1 MSTSNHLWAGR
12 FTASLDDAALA
23 FSRSID
29 LDGKLYRE
37 DIAGSIAHAEMLGS
51 CGVLDGDDV
60 SAIVAGLQE
69 IEREITDGSFAFDGT
84 DEDVHM
90 AIERRLTE
98 KIGAAGGRLHTAR
111 SRNDQVALDE
121 RLYVRAA
128 IDLIVVAIAE
138 LQYAFVDKASMHSD
152 VVMPGYTH
160 MQRAQPVLLAHH
172 LLAYVAMLERDRER
186 MLDARKRVNR
196 SPLGAAALAGT
207 SFPIDREAVANAL
220 GFDGIVE
227 NSLDAV
233 SDRDYLI
240 ELASAA
246 SIAMMHLSR
255 LGEELVL
262 WSSVEFGFVE
272 MADAFA
278 TGSSIM
284 PQKKNPDMAELVR
297 GKAGRVFGS
306 LVNLLTMMKGLPLAY
321 NRDMQEDK
329 GPMFDVVDTLVSSL
343 AVCTGMIATCAF
355 NRERMAA
362 EAEGGFSTATE
373 LADYLVR
380 RGVPFR
386 DAHAVAGNIVRGCID
401 RGITLADLSID
412 DLRQYS
418 AAFNDDVREVLT
430 AATSIAVKK
439 SSGSTSPSEVD
450 RQIATWRERFS
461 LR

>member
-1 MSTSNHLWAGR
+1 MNNHLWSGR
-12 FTASLDDAALA
+12 FEETLDAAALA
-23 FSRSID
+23 FSRSIE
-29 LDGKLYRE
+29 LDGRMVRE
-37 DIAGSIAHAEMLGS
+37 DIAGSIAHARMLGD
-51 CGVLDGDDV
+51 CGVLPADDV
-60 SAIVAGLQE
+60 EAIVAGLRE
-69 IEREITDGSFAFDGT
+69 IESEIDAGTLAFDGA
-84 DEDVHM
+84 DEDIHM

-98 KIGAAGGRLHTAR
+98 RIGPTGGRLHTAR
-111 SRNDQVALDE
+111 SRNDQVATDE

-128 IDLIVVAIAE
+128 LDEIVALIAG
-138 LQYAFVDKASMHSD
+138 LQRAFVARAEEHRG

-172 LLAYVAMLERDRER
+172 LLAYVEMLDRDRER
-186 MLDARKRVNR
+186 MLDARRRLNR

-207 SFPIDREAVANAL
+207 SFPIDREAIARAL
-220 GFDGIVE
+220 GFDGVAG
-227 NSLDAV
+227 NSIDAV

-240 ELASAA
+240 ELASAS
-246 SIAMMHLSR
+246 SILMMHLSR

-262 WSSVEFGFVE
+262 WSTVEFGFVE
-272 MADAFA
+272 MADAYA

-306 LVNLLTMMKGLPLAY
+306 LVSLLTMMKGTPLAY

-329 GPMFDVVDTLVSSL
+329 LPMLDVIETVKGSL
-343 AVCTGMIATCAF
+343 AICTGMIATCTF
-355 NRERMAA
+355 KHERMAA

-386 DAHAVAGNIVRGCID
+386 DAHAVAGSIVRGCID
-401 RGITLADLSID
+401 RGARLGDLSLD

-418 AAFNDDVREVLT
+418 SAFDDDVLGVLV
-430 AATSIAVKK
+430 AATSVEAKR
-439 SSGSTSPSEVD
+439 STGSTSPESVAAQLEH
-450 RQIATWRERFS
+450 WRS
-461 LR
+461 ALAS

>member
-1 MSTSNHLWAGR
+1 MNNHLWAGR
-12 FTASLDDAALA
+12 FTTALDDVALA
-23 FSRSID
+23 YSRSID

-37 DIAGSIAHAEMLGS
+37 DIAGSIAHAEMLGM
-51 CGVLDGDDV
+51 CGVLASDDV
-60 SAIVAGLQE
+60 TSIVSGLRE
-69 IEREITDGSFAFDGT
+69 IEIEIADGSFVFDDG

-98 KIGAAGGRLHTAR
+98 KIGPAGGRLHTAR

-128 IDLIVVAIAE
+128 IDRIVTAIDV
-138 LQYAFVDKASMHSD
+138 LQHAFVDKAEEHVD

-172 LLAYVAMLERDRER
+172 LLAYVAMLDRDRDR
-186 MLDARKRVNR
+186 MLDARKRVNL

-207 SFPIDREAVANAL
+207 SFAIDRDAVADAL
-220 GFDGIVE
+220 GFDGVVE

-233 SDRDYLI
+233 SDRDYLL

-262 WSSVEFGFVE
+262 WSTSEFGFVE
-272 MADAFA
+272 MSDAFA

-329 GPMFDVVDTLVSSL
+329 WPMFDVVETLTSSL
-343 AVCTGMIATCAF
+343 AVCTGMIVTCKF
-355 NRERMAA
+355 NREKMIA
-362 EAEGGFSTATE
+362 EADGGFATATE
-373 LADYLVR
+373 LADYLAR
-380 RGVPFR
+380 HGVPFR
-386 DAHAVAGNIVRGCID
+386 EAHAVAGAIVRGCIE
-401 RGITLADLSID
+401 RGSTLAEMSVEQ
-412 DLRQYS
+412 LRQYS
-418 AAFNDDVREVLT
+418 TAFADDVRDVLV
-430 AATSIAVKK
+430 ASTSITTKK
-439 SSGSTSPSEVD
+439 SSGSTSPAEAE
-450 RQIATWRERFS
+450 RQIATWRTRFAS
-461 LR
+461 R

>member
-1 MSTSNHLWAGR
+1 
-12 FTASLDDAALA
+12 
-23 FSRSID
+23 
-29 LDGKLYRE
+29 
-37 DIAGSIAHAEMLGS
+37 
-51 CGVLDGDDV
+51 
-60 SAIVAGLQE
+60 
-69 IEREITDGSFAFDGT
+69 
-84 DEDVHM
+84 M

-98 KIGAAGGRLHTAR
+98 KIGPAGGRLHTAR
-111 SRNDQVALDE
+111 SRNDQVATDE

-128 IDLIVVAIAE
+128 LDEIVGLIAALE
-138 LQYAFVDKASMHSD
+138 RAFVAKAEEYRD

-172 LLAYVAMLERDRER
+172 LLAYVAMLDRDRER
-186 MLDARKRVNR
+186 MLDARRRLNR

-207 SFPIDREAVANAL
+207 SFPIDRDATAREL
-220 GFDGIVE
+220 GFDGIVG
-227 NSLDAV
+227 NSIDAV

-240 ELASAA
+240 ELASAS
-246 SIAMMHLSR
+246 SILMMHLSR

-262 WSSVEFGFVE
+262 WSTAEFGFVE

-306 LVNLLTMMKGLPLAY
+306 LVSLLTIMKGTPLAY

-329 GPMFDVVDTLVSSL
+329 LPMLDVIETVKSSL
-343 AVCTGMIATCAF
+343 AICTGMITTCTF
-355 NRERMAA
+355 RRERMAA

-386 DAHAVAGNIVRGCID
+386 EAHAVAGSIVRGCID
-401 RGITLADLSID
+401 RGARLGDLSLE

-418 AAFNDDVREVLT
+418 SAFDDDVRRVLI
-430 AATSIAVKK
+430 AATSVEAKR
-439 SSGSTSPSEVD
+439 SAGSTSPESVSA
-450 RQIATWRERFS
+450 QIEHWRIELAS
-461 LR
+461 